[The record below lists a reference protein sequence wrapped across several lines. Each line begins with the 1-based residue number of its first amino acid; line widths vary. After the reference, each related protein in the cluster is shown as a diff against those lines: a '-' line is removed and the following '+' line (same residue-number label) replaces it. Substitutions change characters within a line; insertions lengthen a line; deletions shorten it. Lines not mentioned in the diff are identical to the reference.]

1 MIARPAIFV
10 VFMSLVIIPSP
21 GSSQKAREQSDKTT
35 SILVWQPPRQAK
47 WFCFTKSNL
56 TNNTIDCC
64 QFYVIKCLE
73 NGPALP
79 HGYCATYSEDN
90 YTQSLTIIKCFY
102 FQSTIMHYNVT
113 TYQND
118 KFILL
123 PVSLSELNDYMCGPL
138 NRKGTGCSH
147 CATGYGPS
155 VISDRYECTKCT
167 HLWYGV
173 LVYILVEFIPITM
186 LYFVTLVFRVSVTTP
201 PMPCFILYVQ
211 MVSIAL
217 RSTLSIGESGIVL
230 SRLLQNEE
238 GRIRLDMKIIDTFY
252 GLFSM
257 QNVLRYLLDPLCISH
272 NMKLTNVLFFG
283 YLTSFYPILLICVT
297 LILIKLHNNNFRPVV
312 LAWRPF
318 HKCFTRLHR
327 GWDTKSDI
335 IDVFTAF
342 FFLSCSKCLYISYVL
357 LGQAH
362 EYTITSS
369 GEHVMQY
376 VLAHDMTVPYLSK
389 THVVLATV
397 SIGTSLVYY
406 MVPSLLLTLYPF
418 KCFKSIMSRGRI
430 DLIAVKIFVD
440 KIQSHYRNGLDGGKD
455 TRSFSS
461 LYLYWRF
468 GVVVIAAGVKA
479 IQLNHNALYT
489 FGLITLCTALL
500 MALVRP
506 YQNDIMNNID
516 TLLLSNLALLCFAMS
531 SGQFVFARVLLFIPM
546 VTFIGTLAFKT
557 IQRLHFCRLV
567 KASYRIYGKYV
578 CHHCC
583 YCLKYLRL
591 RTARDHSIDTAV
603 APSATQPL
611 IQPTSTEVSYDSCTI
626 CE

>member
-1 MIARPAIFV
+1 MNARLAISVVLVTSMIW
-10 VFMSLVIIPSP
+10 PSQ
-21 GSSQKAREQSDKTT
+21 SALQTAREQSDKTT
-35 SILVWQPPRQAK
+35 SIQSWQPPRQAK
-47 WFCFTKSNL
+47 WFCFTKSNS

-64 QFYVIKCLE
+64 QFYAIKCLE

-79 HGYCATYSEDN
+79 YGYCATYSEDN
-90 YTQSLTIIKCFY
+90 YTQSLTIVKCFY
-102 FQSTIMHYNVT
+102 FQSTIVHYNIT

-123 PVSLSELNDYMCGPL
+123 PVSVSELNDYMCGPL
-138 NRKGTGCSH
+138 YRKGTVCSH

-155 VISDRYECTKCT
+155 VISDRYECAKCT

-173 LVYILVEFIPITM
+173 LVYIMVEFAPITVI
-186 LYFVTLVFRVSVTTP
+186 YFATLVFRVSVTTP
-201 PMPCFILYVQ
+201 PMPCFIFYAQ
-211 MVSIAL
+211 IVSMAL
-217 RSTLSIGESGIVL
+217 RYTFNHDKVAMLVT
-230 SRLLQNEE
+230 RLLQNEDGE
-238 GRIRLDMKIIDTFY
+238 IRLDMKIIDTFY

-272 NMKLTNVLFFG
+272 NMKYIYVLFFG

-297 LILIKLHNNNFRPVV
+297 LIFIKLHDNNFRPVV
-312 LAWRPF
+312 LAWKPF

-357 LGQAH
+357 CVMAQKH
-362 EYTITSS
+362 TMTSS
-369 GEHVMQY
+369 GENSMQK
-376 VLAHDMTVPYLSK
+376 VLAHDMTVPFTSK
-389 THVVLATV
+389 TDVVLVTV
-397 SIGTSLVYY
+397 SVGTSLVYY

-418 KCFKSIMSRGRI
+418 KCFKSIMSRCRI

-455 TRSFSS
+455 MRSFSS
-461 LYLYWRF
+461 LYLYMRF
-468 GVVVIAAGVKA
+468 GTFVIAAGIKA
-479 IQLNHNALYT
+479 THLNNNALYT
-489 FGLITLCTALL
+489 FGLIKLCTALL

-506 YQNDIMNNID
+506 YQNDIMNNVD
-516 TLLLSNLALLCFAMS
+516 ALLLSNLALFCFATS

-546 VTFIGTLAFKT
+546 AMFIGTLAFKT
-557 IQRLHFCRLV
+557 IQQLIKSHFV
-567 KASYRIYGKYV
+567 KAFYGKCGKIV
-578 CHHCC
+578 RGCWHCFK
-583 YCLKYLRL
+583 LSPA
-591 RTARDHSIDTAV
+591 TARDHSIDTAV

-611 IQPTSTEVSYDSCTI
+611 IQPTSTEISYDSCTI